1 MTISTT
7 TRIVT
12 HDGNGV
18 AVNFTYPFKI
28 ADQVDLLVYLKS
40 GSVFVLKTLGTDYS
54 VSGVGDP
61 AGGTVAFVT
70 PPASATGNVRFLRRT
85 ALTQLVD
92 YITNDDFPA
101 EIHEA
106 ALDKLTMAVQD
117 YLGDSLTLDAA
128 GAFWDAK
135 STAVKNV
142 ADPVDAQDA
151 ATKSY
156 GDTHWGGAA
165 ADAAASSA
173 AAAATSATNAA
184 ASYDDFDD
192 RYLGSKTANPTTDND
207 GNALLVGALYWNS
220 VAGQMRV
227 WNDTAWRAAAYAP
240 SVKDFGAVGDGVA
253 DDTAAI
259 QAAIDAAE
267 AGGRGIVH
275 CPAGVYKTTSTLTIQ
290 ASGVALVG
298 SGPKATV
305 FAPNFDTA
313 AFLEIDSASLLE
325 RCGIFNCEITHTVAR
340 TGTAPT
346 IIFGRGYRMYAVD
359 IEITGARVGLQYGYP
374 ADPIT
379 SVGGRLIRFRANTS
393 SHGVV
398 VTSQAGLFINGA
410 TFNGVPGNA
419 SAGVSIEGY
428 HDGLWIDGE
437 TTIEEHDNGVHI
449 AHSSGSCANIY
460 LNGCAIDRPKI
471 YGIRV
476 EPSGTGSVNGLHLN
490 GVKIFDTVG
499 SGDTDGIYIGGAS
512 SGTINQVEMKDV
524 YAQDLRQR
532 FLNAAKVV
540 TGLTVIGCSSING
553 SAKSAGTYP
562 AIDLNSLAHDR
573 VTIVGTEVQG
583 QHNYGISNGLNCTN
597 ITISGNNLSS
607 VVTGA
612 MNNMGSASK
621 TRHFADNTGTRNRRS
636 YLLGPFTTTDLQ
648 AAVATPTALLIPTT
662 NGTTAAFQESTLSF
676 VAIREGRVSGISIA
690 SRQASTAGTATF
702 TIYKNN
708 AAGTLS
714 ASLGASAPQ
723 FATAS
728 QDAGD
733 TFSAGDQLGIK
744 YTTDASWAPIEAEI
758 VAWLEIEET

>member
-1 MTISTT
+1 MTISTQ
-7 TRIVT
+7 TRTVLYS
-12 HDGNGV
+12 GNGV
-18 AVNFTYPFKI
+18 ATTFAFNFKVT
-28 ADQVDLLVYLKS
+28 ADTDLRVYLRNEAT
-40 GSVFVLKTLGTDYS
+40 GGFDLQTLTTHYT
-54 VSGVGDP
+54 VSGVGNP
-61 AGGTVAFVT
+61 GGGSVLFVT
-70 PPASATGNVRFLRRT
+70 APSPGGQNVFILRKT
-85 ALTQLVD
+85 ALTQLAD
-92 YITNDDFPA
+92 YIANDDFPA
-101 EIHEA
+101 EVHEG
-106 ALDKLTMAVQD
+106 ALDKLTAALQD
-117 YLGDSLTLDAA
+117 WVGDALQYDPLTDSWDFQNRNSKNVPTPVNSSSVANKQYVDAA
-128 GAFWDAK
+128 VLTPAGLFQ
-135 STAVKNV
+135 
-142 ADPVDAQDA
+142 AD
-151 ATKSY
+151 
-156 GDTHWGGAA
+156 G
-165 ADAAASSA
+165 
-173 AAAATSATNAA
+173 
-184 ASYDDFDD
+184 
-192 RYLGSKTANPTTDND
+192 
-207 GNALLVGALYWNS
+207 VGAIQRPYLDRGRE
-220 VAGQMRV
+220 VV
-227 WNDTAWRAAAYAP
+227 

-359 IEITGARVGLQYGYP
+359 IEITKARVGLQYGYP

-437 TTIEEHDNGVHI
+437 TTIEEHDNGVRI

-553 SAKSAGTYP
+553 SAKSAGTYS

-662 NGTTAAFQESTLSF
+662 NGTTAAFQESTVSF